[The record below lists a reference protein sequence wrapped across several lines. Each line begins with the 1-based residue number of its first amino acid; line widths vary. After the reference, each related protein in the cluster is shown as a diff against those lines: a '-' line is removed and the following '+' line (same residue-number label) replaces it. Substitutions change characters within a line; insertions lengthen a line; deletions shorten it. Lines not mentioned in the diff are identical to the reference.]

1 MNSKGGHLYYNATRS
16 PEMALAS
23 LQDINKVLDKGM
35 VLMGVKGEK
44 MPLEWE
50 RVIMVEELRKQYPKL
65 KLGELDL
72 AFTLASRG
80 ELGFENET
88 YQNFTVLYMNRM
100 VTAYLR
106 WANPYAYAPQDV
118 KDTLPYRVVSDQ
130 EKIDLDFRCYAKFRD
145 WENFVYGIQTYYIFK
160 NRNILTEIT
169 DQVKKEVRVLMLEKA
184 MKMNN
189 SMDRR
194 TYRNRLDDAEYHLN
208 QCRRYMVA
216 KYFDQ
221 FLEPK
226 KDKLPLSV
234 KEHEDALIEAATL
247 HFLKYQDFETILCGM
262 DVFDILYK
270 RGDMPIE
277 RKLIFEMTEQA
288 MRNKMKTLD
297 GQYKS
302 QLIKDM
308 SDEQWQEDKCRMMSL
323 ANYLLNKVA

>member
-1 MNSKGGHLYYNATRS
+1 ML
-16 PEMALAS
+16 
-23 LQDINKVLDKGM
+23 
-35 VLMGVKGEK
+35 
-44 MPLEWE
+44 
-50 RVIMVEELRKQYPKL
+50 
-65 KLGELDL
+65 
-72 AFTLASRG
+72 
-80 ELGFENET
+80 
-88 YQNFTVLYMNRM
+88 
-100 VTAYLR
+100 TAYLR
-106 WANPYAYAPQDV
+106 WANPYAYAPQEV
-118 KDTLPYRVVSDQ
+118 KDTLPYRVVTDQ

-145 WENFVYGIQTYYIFK
+145 WENFVYGIQTYYILK
-160 NRNILTEIT
+160 NKGVITEIT
-169 DQVKKEVRVLMLEKA
+169 DTVKKEVRGMMLEKA

-194 TYRNRLDDAEYHLN
+194 TYRNRLDDEEYLLN
-208 QCRRYMVA
+208 QCRRFMVG

-226 KDKLPLSV
+226 RDKAPLSV
-234 KEHEDALIEAATL
+234 KEHEDAMIEAATL

-262 DVFDILYK
+262 DVFEILYK

-308 SDEQWQEDKCRMMSL
+308 SNEQWQEDKCRMMSL